1 MMKQRMKAGDI
12 VIISGV
18 LLLAL
23 AVFFLFLIPSLTQ
36 DAAML
41 EISCNNEKNVYVLSE
56 NKEFAVESEGYTLTV
71 CIKDGCAYV
80 ESSDCPDNTCVHT
93 GKITRTGQF
102 IACVPSGVTL
112 RIIGEEDGYDFVAG

>member
-1 MMKQRMKAGDI
+1 MKQRLKAGDI

-23 AVFFLFLIPSLTQ
+23 AVFLAFLIPSFTQ

-41 EISCNNEKNVYVLSE
+41 EISVNNEKNIYDLSE
-56 NKEFAVESEGYTLTV
+56 DRGLTVESNGYTLTV
-71 CIKDGCAYV
+71 CIKDGCACV

-93 GKITRTGQF
+93 GKISRTGQF
-102 IACVPSGVTL
+102 IACVPASVTL
-112 RIIGEEDGYDFVAG
+112 RIVGEEDGYDFVAG